1 MGDAGAGA
9 SSGENRTV
17 PSKLV
22 EIAAAGEVEALRR
35 RVEEL
40 EQSLAELRQGSKQA
54 AGQLRFQA
62 QLLDSVRESLIATD
76 LDGRVTYWGKGAES
90 LYGYTAEEM
99 TGRPITLIVAPEEAH
114 EEIER
119 MNEVRRCGAWRG
131 QYVQRRKDG
140 SSFWADTVIALVTD
154 EHGLPCGSVG
164 IDRDITQRIE
174 AEERAQRLHDELAH
188 AARVITM
195 SEIAAGVSHEL
206 NQPLTVIS
214 SSARVCLECMRAGA
228 NASSLVARLE
238 TIAAAAERAGE
249 IIHRHWSLVGKGEPR
264 RARVGVNA
272 LVREILSL
280 MESEARHHRAALEL
294 DLAESLPAVEVDGVQ
309 IQQVLLNLVRNAC
322 EAMCELPPGARRLTV
337 ATSAPAPCAVR
348 VSVRDSGPGIA
359 PDLLDEVF
367 EPFHSTKSH
376 GLGMGLAISRR
387 IVEAHGGRL
396 TAEPGGPGATLAF
409 TLPAS

>member
-1 MGDAGAGA
+1 MGDGGAGA
-9 SSGENRTV
+9 SSGEKGTS
-17 PSKLV
+17 PKLV
-22 EIAAAGEVEALRR
+22 EIAAVGEVEALRR

-40 EQSLAELRQGSKQA
+40 ERSLAELRLGSKDAQ
-54 AGQLRFQA
+54 GKLRFQA

-99 TGRPITLIVAPEEAH
+99 TGQPITRIVAPEEAQ
-114 EEIER
+114 EELQR
-119 MNEVRRCGAWRG
+119 MMEVRRTGAWRG

-154 EHGLPCGSVG
+154 EHGHPCGSIG
-164 IDRDITQRIE
+164 IDRDITQRVE

-188 AARVITM
+188 VARVITM

-206 NQPLTVIS
+206 HQPLTVIS
-214 SSARVCLECMRAGA
+214 SSARVCLECLRAGA
-228 NASSLVARLE
+228 DASSLFARLE
-238 TIAAAAERAGE
+238 AIAAAAERAGE
-249 IIHRHWSLVGKGEPR
+249 IIHRHWSLVGKGETR
-264 RARVGVNA
+264 RARVGVNG

-280 MESEARHHRAALEL
+280 MESEARHHRAMLDL
-294 DLAESLPAVEVDGVQ
+294 DLAESLPAVEVDGIQ

-322 EAMCELPPGARRLTV
+322 EAMCELPPGTRRLTV
-337 ATSAPAPCAVR
+337 ATSAPAPLTVR
-348 VSVRDSGPGIA
+348 VAVCDSGPGIA
-359 PDLLDEVF
+359 PELLDEIF
-367 EPFHSTKSH
+367 EPFHSTKTK

-396 TAEPGGPGATLAF
+396 IAEPGGPGATLAF